1 MPLPLHCSPTLFLS
15 HYCARSLLPPATMP
29 SPLLLCYPAQ
39 VICEVP
45 LFVVAPWLSRRLSAP
60 AMLLI
65 AMACYVVQV
74 AVYVCISDPRYVLFV
89 EPLHGVTFSLMN
101 IATVAEASRLAPPHL
116 QATGQ
121 AFISVVRTVGTIVGT
136 VGGSAV
142 MQWAGST
149 VAYGVAGVLVA
160 TAAVVYGLVAWIE
173 RRHGGVVGV
182 DLAD

>member
-1 MPLPLHCSPTLFLS
+1 
-15 HYCARSLLPPATMP
+15 
-29 SPLLLCYPAQ
+29 
-39 VICEVP
+39 
-45 LFVVAPWLSRRLSAP
+45 
-60 AMLLI
+60 
-65 AMACYVVQV
+65 
-74 AVYVCISDPRYVLFV
+74 
-89 EPLHGVTFSLMN
+89 MN
-101 IATVAEASRLAPPHL
+101 IATVAEASRLAPSHL

-121 AFISVVRTVGTIVGT
+121 AFISVVRTVGTNVGT